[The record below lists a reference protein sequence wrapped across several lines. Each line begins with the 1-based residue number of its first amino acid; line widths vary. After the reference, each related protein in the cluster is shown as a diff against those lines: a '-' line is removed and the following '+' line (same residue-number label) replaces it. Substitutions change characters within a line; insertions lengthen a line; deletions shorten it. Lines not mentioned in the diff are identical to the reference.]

1 MDIAKPDST
10 GERVPMLFVDVENID
25 TRKEMENML
34 VKKHRTIVRNG
45 TNLYAKIALKCI
57 ILKVILGNSNIHV

>member
-1 MDIAKPDST
+1 
-10 GERVPMLFVDVENID
+10 MLFVDVENID

-57 ILKVILGNSNIHV
+57 ILKLILGNSNIHV